1 MKTLRYVLPLLS
13 VVLAVP
19 SIAMAQWN
27 IQTVDSA
34 GLVGS
39 YTSIALDSADHPHI
53 SYSDDTNHDLKYT
66 YFDGAAW
73 QNQTVD
79 STGNVGSYTSLALD
93 SANRPHISYYDY
105 TNGDLKYAYCDR
117 GWNRQTVDSGGDVGY
132 DTSLALDSANRPHIS
147 YYDYTNGDLKY
158 AFMEG
163 PEECECDLNHDGNCD
178 MLDWLIFGEDW
189 GRTDCPIP

>member
-79 STGNVGSYTSLALD
+79 STG
-93 SANRPHISYYDY
+93 
-105 TNGDLKYAYCDR
+105 
-117 GWNRQTVDSGGDVGY
+117 DVGY